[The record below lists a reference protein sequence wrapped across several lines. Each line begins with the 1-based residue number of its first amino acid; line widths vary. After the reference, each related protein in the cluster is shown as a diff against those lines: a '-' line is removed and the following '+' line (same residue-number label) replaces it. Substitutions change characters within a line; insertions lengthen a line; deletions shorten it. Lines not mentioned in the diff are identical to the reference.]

1 MRVVEPRGD
10 WDGVVRVEDVG
21 RRRVIED
28 DRVSNW
34 TAQLRQ
40 ILQTIICVQRLR
52 SVAQRRMYL
61 P

>member
-21 RRRVIED
+21 RRRVVED
-28 DRVSNW
+28 NRVGNW

-40 ILQTIICVQRLR
+40 ILQTIICVS
-52 SVAQRRMYL
+52 SVYEA
-61 P
+61 